1 MNSAH
6 IITSKSDEA
15 AVRRVMVGAFGK
27 KVKDVIYAKFDF
39 VRLCFGRDW
48 LVFAKSGDGR
58 PASSINT
65 IPSPVYIDGVAV
77 PHAAI
82 GEVGTLPEYRKQG
95 MATLCLK
102 KCHEL
107 FLERDVHL
115 SSLSPFAYYFYR
127 MSGWEIGGS
136 YMDVVAA
143 PEAFCEY
150 EGPELLFD
158 DPQDPAAIRGLY
170 DRHFAKYNG
179 STVRNAL
186 WWTHYPFLFA
196 SGSLKGA
203 YIKGE
208 DGAPF
213 AGCIFREDKDAKR
226 LRIEELYFGS
236 AGDFRQLMGSLKKRW
251 PDFGLALTLPADA
264 RVFDLM
270 DNPRLL
276 VRTVSAGHQFRVH
289 CPEKALAFLKPRES
303 GTLSFSIEDPFEE
316 SPRRFTVR
324 WDGPS
329 PEILPWNGVNPVA
342 TTIQCFSRFYNG
354 SVRLGPENCGDM
366 MSCGPEA
373 LPLLQAL
380 QPLRGA
386 FRSHVEPG

>member
-1 MNSAH
+1 M
-6 IITSKSDEA
+6 
-15 AVRRVMVGAFGK
+15 
-27 KVKDVIYAKFDF
+27 
-39 VRLCFGRDW
+39 
-48 LVFAKSGDGR
+48 FAKSGDGR

-186 WWTHYPFLFA
+186 WWTHYPVLFA

-236 AGDFRQLMGSLKKRW
+236 A
-251 PDFGLALTLPADA
+251 
-264 RVFDLM
+264 
-270 DNPRLL
+270 
-276 VRTVSAGHQFRVH
+276 
-289 CPEKALAFLKPRES
+289 
-303 GTLSFSIEDPFEE
+303 
-316 SPRRFTVR
+316 
-324 WDGPS
+324 
-329 PEILPWNGVNPVA
+329 
-342 TTIQCFSRFYNG
+342 
-354 SVRLGPENCGDM
+354 
-366 MSCGPEA
+366 
-373 LPLLQAL
+373 
-380 QPLRGA
+380 
-386 FRSHVEPG
+386 